1 MGDLVSLPKTGSKV
15 SLKSW
20 WTFLRVVLVLLITLD
35 PIDGQLIGSRG
46 VFTLPEGMEY
56 RDALTR
62 DASKYDRSNFTFLI
76 PSPFFRM
83 AADFAMHFQV
93 KEDKRVKEK
102 YKKKSKAE
110 AKKHSPFFGPKP
122 LVKGRPLLPNEVLD
136 FRDSRFLNP
145 PEELRMNKILPE
157 VEMERTTSSV
167 RLLMDDMLNPLNIAK
182 NPLNIAKN
190 PPKIAKDIRPPP
202 KQFPT
207 FEAVRTG
214 PQDVMPKQFASF
226 DAVRPKPDL
235 LDASRINKDARMQF
249 PTFEAVP
256 TVQPSKQRKM
266 GLKKGGRMKKQRFM
280 GVKARKNKQQAARK
294 PQSFQRFMP
303 MQVMD
308 NQSRKET
315 TSPEALQTIF
325 PIENE
330 VTRSRS
336 KPLMGPKMR
345 PPQRTFEQTISRGRN
360 PRPFAAPSR
369 SDKGEMSHIDP
380 QPVAQHPS
388 LEETRIGFPR
398 GTQPGPR
405 PFMSPPPR
413 TRMGSRH
420 FGAVAQSAKPN
431 GFRQSLRP
439 PLNSVNPI
447 DVGGGGRP
455 FIQSPSPQ
463 LHQNLGPLPSGL
475 RSGDE
480 FGLAPNPSPP
490 QSHQGANSVLGL
502 DLLKLP
508 PPPLLA
514 ERPRNGQSLRN
525 PRPKPL
531 PTPQAARPLPLRQ
544 FGDREVVTE
553 VESLKREPPKPF
565 APRQPTAQPIFQVFA
580 QQRQP
585 IQDLATNSLDDRNL
599 ISSSSPAPPVSF
611 KLARLKGRARKGPKK
626 LARPKL
632 PLPPPPIRVS
642 SPRPRVFDRTP
653 SSLTDINSN
662 EVSSNVFGR
671 KSMGSFLV
679 QGPNYSISWGR

>member
-1 MGDLVSLPKTGSKV
+1 VPVGNFGLSCRKLEEEGVMKSKMGDLVSLPKTGSKV

-35 PIDGQLIGSRG
+35 TTDGQLIGSRG

-62 DASKYDRSNFTFLI
+62 DASK
-76 PSPFFRM
+76 M

-136 FRDSRFLNP
+136 FRDSRLLNP

-167 RLLMDDMLNPLNIAK
+167 RLLMDDSLNPPNIAK
-182 NPLNIAKN
+182 EEN
-190 PPKIAKDIRPPP
+190 IRPPP

-214 PQDVMPKQFASF
+214 PQDVPKQFASF

-235 LDASRINKDARMQF
+235 LDASRINKDAQMQF

-266 GLKKGGRMKKQRFM
+266 GLKKGGGIKKQRLM
-280 GVKARKNKQQAARK
+280 GVKARKNKQQVARK

-303 MQVMD
+303 MHVMD

-360 PRPFAAPSR
+360 PRPLAAPSR

-380 QPVAQHPS
+380 PPSVAQLPG

-398 GTQPGPR
+398 GSQAGPR

-420 FGAVAQSAKPN
+420 FGAVAAQAKPN
-431 GFRQSLRP
+431 GFRPLRP

-447 DVGGGGRP
+447 DGGGGGRP

-463 LHQNLGPLPSGL
+463 LHQNLGPVPSGF

-502 DLLKLP
+502 DLMKFP
-508 PPPLLA
+508 PPP
-514 ERPRNGQSLRN
+514 
-525 PRPKPL
+525 
-531 PTPQAARPLPLRQ
+531 
-544 FGDREVVTE
+544 
-553 VESLKREPPKPF
+553 
-565 APRQPTAQPIFQVFA
+565 
-580 QQRQP
+580 
-585 IQDLATNSLDDRNL
+585 
-599 ISSSSPAPPVSF
+599 VS
-611 KLARLKGRARKGPKK
+611 A
-626 LARPKL
+626 
-632 PLPPPPIRVS
+632 
-642 SPRPRVFDRTP
+642 
-653 SSLTDINSN
+653 
-662 EVSSNVFGR
+662 
-671 KSMGSFLV
+671 
-679 QGPNYSISWGR
+679 

>member
-1 MGDLVSLPKTGSKV
+1 MKSKMGDLVSLPKTGSKV

-35 PIDGQLIGSRG
+35 TIDGQLIGSRG

-62 DASKYDRSNFTFLI
+62 DASK
-76 PSPFFRM
+76 M

-157 VEMERTTSSV
+157 VEMERTTSSI
-167 RLLMDDMLNPLNIAK
+167 RLLMDDMLNP
-182 NPLNIAKN
+182 PNIAKN
-190 PPKIAKDIRPPP
+190 PPNIEENIRPPP

-214 PQDVMPKQFASF
+214 PQVVMPKQFASF

-266 GLKKGGRMKKQRFM
+266 GLKKGGGMKKQRFM

-325 PIENE
+325 PLENE

-336 KPLMGPKMR
+336 KPLLGPKMR
-345 PPQRTFEQTISRGRN
+345 PPQRTFEQTISRGRD
-360 PRPFAAPSR
+360 PRPLVAPSR

-380 QPVAQHPS
+380 PPPVAQQVPG
-388 LEETRIGFPR
+388 LEETRIGFTR
-398 GTQPGPR
+398 GTPPGPR
-405 PFMSPPPR
+405 PFMSPPAR
-413 TRMGSRH
+413 TGMGSRH
-420 FGAVAQSAKPN
+420 FGALAVSAKPN
-431 GFRQSLRP
+431 GFRPLRP

-455 FIQSPSPQ
+455 FIQSPPSPQ
-463 LHQNLGPLPSGL
+463 LHQNLGPVPSGF

-525 PRPKPL
+525 SRPNPL
-531 PTPQAARPLPLRQ
+531 PTPQAPRPLPLGQ
-544 FGDREVVTE
+544 FGDRELVTE

-565 APRQPTAQPIFQVFA
+565 APRHPTAQPIFQVFA

-632 PLPPPPIRVS
+632 PLPPPIRVS